1 VRGAAGA
8 VAFLTRVPVGA
19 WVKLDAR
26 DVARGSV
33 FFPLVGAVVGA
44 ASGLVAVGIARVLP
58 AFLAATLAVLC
69 EAALTGAIHLDA
81 LADLADSLGARSR
94 ERALEILREPAI
106 GAFGAVALVV
116 DLILK
121 TGAFAALLAQDGLLP
136 VVVASFAV
144 GRAAPLVLGWALPYA
159 RPGEGSGRALTDE
172 PRAWERASGLVL
184 AGVLVFALSGVRGL
198 ALGGGAAVGLVLIA
212 VVAWRRLG
220 GATGDVLGAGIEV
233 ATLGALLAAV
243 ATA

>member
-8 VAFLTRVPVGA
+8 LAFLTRVPVGA
-19 WVKLDAR
+19 WVKLDGR

-44 ASGLVAVGIARVLP
+44 ASSLVALGTARVLP
-58 AFLAATLAVLC
+58 AFLAAALAVAC

-106 GAFGAVALVV
+106 GAFGAVALVI
-116 DLILK
+116 DLLLK

-136 VVVASFAV
+136 AVVACFAA
-144 GRAAPLVLGWALPYA
+144 GRVAPLVIGWALPYA

-172 PRAWERASGLVL
+172 PRPWERALGLVL
-184 AGVLVFALSGVRGL
+184 AGALVFALFGLRGL
-198 ALGGGAAVGLVLIA
+198 ALGGGAAVGMALVA

>member
-8 VAFLTRVPVGA
+8 VAFLTRVPVGD
-19 WVKLDAR
+19 WVKLEAR
-26 DVARGSV
+26 DVARGST

-44 ASGLVAVGIARVLP
+44 ASGLVAVGTARVLP
-58 AFLAATLAVLC
+58 AFLAATLAVAC

-121 TGAFAALLAQDGLLP
+121 TGAFAALLAQDGLLV

-144 GRAAPLVLGWALPYA
+144 GRAAPLVIGWALPYA

-172 PRAWERASGLVL
+172 PRAWERVSGLAL
-184 AGVLVFALSGVRGL
+184 AGVLVFVLSGIRGL
-198 ALGGGAAVGLVLIA
+198 ALGGGAAVGTALIA
-212 VVAWRRLG
+212 LVAWRRLG

-233 ATLGALLAAV
+233 ATGGALLAAV